1 MEYFQTP
8 FAKHEGAVTAPS
20 TGIHFSREMLK
31 MMEIRGINPAYVTLH
46 CGLGN
51 FHKIEVE
58 DLTKH
63 KMDSEQMFITSE
75 ACEIVNDTK
84 RKGHHVEQVWSK
96 PLRRLWAQTAC

>member
-1 MEYFQTP
+1 
-8 FAKHEGAVTAPS
+8 
-20 TGIHFSREMLK
+20 

-63 KMDSEQMFITSE
+63 KMASEQMFITSE
-75 ACEIVNDTK
+75 ACEVVNDTK
-84 RKGHHVEQVWSK
+84 RKGHQRV
-96 PLRRLWAQTAC
+96 